1 MYKYIIF
8 SRLEEDRIPFYN
20 DRAEYCKDYL
30 EDKAYKKIIGD
41 KLGSKLSKDLQDAE
55 KRLDSLKSVE
65 KEVMIWKKIK
75 KLLDKAHILPWKWW
89 ENEDSWL
96 KELEQRLTGK
106 LDPVYLELAIADT
119 TKLLQRLQSMQV
131 SEEEQD
137 DKS

>member
-1 MYKYIIF
+1 
-8 SRLEEDRIPFYN
+8 
-20 DRAEYCKDYL
+20 
-30 EDKAYKKIIGD
+30 
-41 KLGSKLSKDLQDAE
+41 
-55 KRLDSLKSVE
+55 
-65 KEVMIWKKIK
+65 MIWKKIK
-75 KLLDKAHILPWKWW
+75 KILDKAHILPWKWW

-96 KELEQRLTGK
+96 QELEQRLTGK